1 MDVDMLKSV
10 DTKGVGMFRKKQVSA
25 VCDNLCRAAKLRDEA
40 LFKVALQGP
49 RI

>member
-1 MDVDMLKSV
+1 
-10 DTKGVGMFRKKQVSA
+10 MFRKKHVSV

-40 LFKVALQGP
+40 LLKVALQGP